1 MKILLNSNQ
10 MFWGLMDPKTLK
22 PSMILT
28 ESHNSVEVDEAQLQQ
43 WELKQIRDSI
53 KNKRISISVELE
65 DLLKLI
71 NIEKEP
77 SKEKKVST
85 PKKVAKKLKE

>member
-10 MFWGLMDPKTLK
+10 MFWGLMNPKTLQ

-28 ESHNSVEVDEAQLQQ
+28 ESQNSRDIDETKLEQ
-43 WELKQIRDSI
+43 WELKQIRDSV
-53 KNKRISISVELE
+53 KNKRISISVEME
-65 DLLKLI
+65 ELLKLI
-71 NIEKEP
+71 NVEKEP

>member
-1 MKILLNSNQ
+1 
-10 MFWGLMDPKTLK
+10 MFWGLMNPKTLQ

-28 ESHNSVEVDEAQLQQ
+28 ESQNSRDIDETKLEQ
-43 WELKQIRDSI
+43 WELKQIRDSV
-53 KNKRISISVELE
+53 KNKRISISVEME
-65 DLLKLI
+65 ELLKLI
-71 NIEKEP
+71 NVEKEP

>member
-1 MKILLNSNQ
+1 

-22 PSMILT
+22 LSMVLT
-28 ESHNSVEVDEAQLQQ
+28 ESHNSEEVDETKLQQ

-53 KNKRISISVELE
+53 KNKRISISVEVE
-65 DLLKLI
+65 ELLKLI
-71 NIEKEP
+71 NVEKEP
-77 SKEKKVST
+77 SKEKKIST